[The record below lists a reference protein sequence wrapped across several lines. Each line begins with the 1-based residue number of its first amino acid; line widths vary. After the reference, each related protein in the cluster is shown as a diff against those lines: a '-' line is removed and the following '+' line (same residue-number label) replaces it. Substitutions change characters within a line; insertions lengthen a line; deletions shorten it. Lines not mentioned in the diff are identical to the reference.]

1 MITHIGGNIYSF
13 QVPLPGNPLKWLN
26 VYVIK
31 GEGRGRNLLIDTGF
45 KRSECL
51 DALLL
56 GMRELELDP
65 NNTDVLLT
73 HLHSDHTGNAPE
85 LNKLG
90 SRLLMSRID
99 NEMINNDDAWPWRKK
114 RALCEGMPVDV
125 MEEVFDNN
133 PAVIY
138 AARPFST
145 EWLYDGDILSYG
157 GYELEC
163 ILTPGHT
170 PGHICL
176 YEKKTKTM
184 FLGDHVLFDITPNIV
199 NWEGVE
205 DSLSDYFASLRK
217 IMNYEVITALP
228 SHRTTGNLTMKERI
242 EQIIEHHKHRLDET
256 EDIIRNVPNLSAYEI
271 AGRMKWR
278 IRAKNW
284 EEFPPGQK
292 WFAMGEALSHLD
304 YLLNQGRIVR
314 NVASDG
320 IYTYSAK

>member
-31 GEGRGRNLLIDTGF
+31 GEGHGRNLLIDTGF
-45 KRSECL
+45 KRPECL
-51 DALLL
+51 EALLL
-56 GMRELELDP
+56 GMQELEIDP

-85 LNKLG
+85 LKNLG
-90 SRLLMSRID
+90 SKIFMSKID
-99 NEMINNDDAWPWRKK
+99 NEIMIADDWAVRKK
-114 RALCEGMPVDV
+114 RVLHEGMPADV
-125 MEEVFDNN
+125 MEVVFDNN

-199 NWEGVE
+199 NWEEMGN
-205 DSLSDYFASLRK
+205 SLSSYIESLK
-217 IMNYEVITALP
+217 DLLNYEVVTALP
-228 SHRTTGNLTMKERI
+228 SHRTTGNLTMEERI
-242 EQIIEHHKHRLDET
+242 VQIIEHHKHRLDET
-256 EDIIRNVPNLSAYEI
+256 ESIIRDTPNLSAYEI
-271 AGRMKWR
+271 TGRMKWR

-304 YLLNQGRIVR
+304 YLLNQGRIIR
-314 NVASDG
+314 NKDSEG
-320 IYTYSAK
+320 IYRYFAK

>member
-1 MITHIGGNIYSF
+1 MITHIGENIYSF

-31 GEGRGRNLLIDTGF
+31 GEGHGRNLLIDTGF
-45 KRSECL
+45 KRPECL
-51 DALLL
+51 EALLL
-56 GMRELELDP
+56 GMQELELDP

-99 NEMINNDDAWPWRKK
+99 NEMLNDDGWPERKE
-114 RALCEGMPVDV
+114 RSLREGMPADV
-125 MEEVFDNN
+125 MEVVFDNN
-133 PAVIY
+133 PATIY
-138 AARPFST
+138 APAPFDA
-145 EWLYDGDILSYG
+145 EWLHDGDIISYG
-157 GYELEC
+157 GYDLEC

-176 YEKKTKTM
+176 YEKRTKTM

-199 NWEGVE
+199 NWEE
-205 DSLSDYFASLRK
+205 MKDALDSYIHSLK
-217 IMNYEVITALP
+217 KLLNYEVKIALP
-228 SHRTTGNLTMKERI
+228 SHRTTGNLTMEERI
-242 EQIIEHHKHRLDET
+242 EQIIVHHEKRLGET
-256 EDIIRNVPNLSAYEI
+256 ENIIRTTPNLCAYEI
-271 AGRMKWR
+271 TGRMKWR

-292 WFAMGEALSHLD
+292 WFAMGEALSHID
-304 YLLNQGRIVR
+304 YLIRQGRIMR

>member
-31 GEGRGRNLLIDTGF
+31 GEGHGRNLLIDTGF

-85 LNKLG
+85 LNRLG

-99 NEMINNDDAWPWRKK
+99 NEMLNDDGWPERKE
-114 RALCEGMPVDV
+114 RSLREGMPADV
-125 MEEVFDNN
+125 MEVVFDNN
-133 PAVIY
+133 PATIY
-138 AARPFST
+138 APAPFDA
-145 EWLYDGDILSYG
+145 EWLHDGDIISYG
-157 GYELEC
+157 GYNLEC

-176 YEKKTKTM
+176 YEKRTKTM
-184 FLGDHVLFDITPNIV
+184 FLGDHVLFDITPNII
-199 NWEGVE
+199 NWEGIE
-205 DSLSDYFASLRK
+205 DSLGDYVDSLRK
-217 IMNYEVITALP
+217 IMKYDVTTALP
-228 SHRTTGNLTMKERI
+228 SHRTTGNLTMEERI
-242 EQIIEHHKHRLDET
+242 VQIIEHHKHRLDET
-256 EDIIRNVPNLSAYEI
+256 ESIIRDTPNLSAYEI
-271 AGRMKWR
+271 TGLMKWR

-292 WFAMGEALSHLD
+292 WFAMGEAMSHLD
-304 YLLNQGRIVR
+304 YLIKHERILR
-314 NVASDG
+314 TEDSNG
-320 IYTYSAK
+320 IYRYFAN